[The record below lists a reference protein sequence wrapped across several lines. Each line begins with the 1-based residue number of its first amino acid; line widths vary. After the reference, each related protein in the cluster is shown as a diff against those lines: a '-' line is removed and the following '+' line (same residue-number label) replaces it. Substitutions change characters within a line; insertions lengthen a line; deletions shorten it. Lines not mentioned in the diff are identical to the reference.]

1 MKTTFSTC
9 MALFIALGM
18 YSQSPYLVVES
29 VDNDSFE
36 GGNTYKVYL
45 QFTDEDQSLHA
56 IFGDV
61 NDQIQIQ
68 TTTSFYQDEL
78 GSATSMSMNPNAFD
92 QFPSL
97 QYDSY
102 VTIGA
107 STSEENDIWNVGVD
121 FENFESNSILN
132 IDNGAWFV
140 LPDVQQTSAD
150 ETNKILI
157 LQLTTSGVASGN
169 LNFQGRDAYGDMWQE
184 RNLTF
189 TSDDAQVFGCT
200 DDTAN
205 NYNAEA
211 TYDNGTCD
219 FSVGISDEDLMEDDI
234 FQIYPNPISDG
245 VISITFTSKIS
256 NNTDAVLNLYDQS
269 GKLIIDQSIN
279 SEQLNAGAKIEIN
292 RELAPGVYT
301 LQLRAD
307 ELVQQHR
314 LVKE

>member
-29 VDNDSFE
+29 VGNDNFE

-234 FQIYPNPISDG
+234 FQIYPNPISNG

>member
-9 MALFIALGM
+9 MALFLALTM

-29 VDNDSFE
+29 VDNDDFE

-45 QFTDEDQSLHA
+45 QFTDEDQTLHA
-56 IFGDV
+56 VFGDV

-78 GSATSMSMNPNAFD
+78 GTATSLSMNPNAFD

-97 QYDSY
+97 QYDSF
-102 VTIGA
+102 VTLGA
-107 STSEENDIWNVGVD
+107 STSEENDIWNVGID
-121 FENFESNSILN
+121 FENFESNSMLN
-132 IDNGAWFV
+132 IENGAWFV
-140 LPDVQQTSAD
+140 LPDVEQASAD

-157 LQLTTSGVASGN
+157 LQLTTNGVASGS
-169 LNFQGRDAYGDMWQE
+169 LNFQGRDADGEMWQE

-219 FSVGISDEDLMEDDI
+219 FSVGISDADLMEDDI

-245 VISITFTSKIS
+245 VISITFTSEIS
-256 NNTDAVLNLYDQS
+256 NKTDAVLNLYDQT
-269 GKLIIDQSIN
+269 GKLIIDQNIN
-279 SEQLNAGAKIEIN
+279 AEQLVAGSKIEIN

-307 ELVQQHR
+307 EQVQQHR